1 MGTVRH
7 IPQSYDPRPLATADY
22 TARVRRIVVLTVLAA
37 AAAAAVRALS
47 GGVPVAAEGNGQ
59 SGDEDRR
66 SALRE
71 RISAARRRVRD
82 ELDSV
87 RGD

>member
-1 MGTVRH
+1 MRW
-7 IPQSYDPRPLATADY
+7 ILA
-22 TARVRRIVVLTVLAA
+22 LLLG
-37 AAAAAVRALS
+37 AAAAV
-47 GGVPVAAEGNGQ
+47 AAAAYLAQRGEPIAASGNGH

-66 SALRE
+66 SMLRE
-71 RISAARRRVRD
+71 RIARARGRLRD

>member
-1 MGTVRH
+1 M
-7 IPQSYDPRPLATADY
+7 PQWYEPGRPAAADY
-22 TARVRRIVVLTVLAA
+22 TARVRRIVVLAVLAA
-37 AAAAAVRALS
+37 VAAAAVRALS
-47 GGVPVAAEGNGQ
+47 GGVPVAAEGNGH

>member
-1 MGTVRH
+1 MRW
-7 IPQSYDPRPLATADY
+7 ILA
-22 TARVRRIVVLTVLAA
+22 LLLG
-37 AAAAAVRALS
+37 AAAVAAA
-47 GGVPVAAEGNGQ
+47 VAYLAERREPIAASGNGH

-66 SALRE
+66 TMLRE
-71 RISAARRRVRD
+71 RIASARSRLRD